1 MSHHLIDIEITKG
14 FRAIKEAHIHIDG
27 ISVISGI
34 NGCGKSTISKLLYST
49 FKNTL
54 QYDNLVLDIINEM
67 IVPYTDVLA
76 QMQMQMSPGLSSR
89 RHVYRW
95 NIRSKEKKND
105 YMGRVRD
112 FCEKFLREEGER
124 TPDDSMM
131 TERMW
136 RILRGAV
143 NDETNSDLS
152 TLFEIFIHNIS
163 EELDKG
169 YKLFSSR
176 PREVLTKKMSELFGQ
191 PFDESV
197 KISEYGDAF
206 IGTNEGMVPLPH
218 YVQQVVYIDTPMIL
232 GIDLFDGP
240 DYWSDLH
247 DKLQRPAT
255 VDFDKHIYTTL
266 SSEILHGEA
275 HYDDDVYDEFLF
287 KREDGLTF
295 DLFKC
300 ATGIKSFSI
309 LQLLLKNGTLGKNT
323 LLIIDEPESH
333 LHPQWIVEYAR
344 IVLLLHKKLGV
355 SFLIASHSTDFVGAI
370 KEIAIALDVKEL
382 NFYIAEE
389 VDNMQYKYQD
399 LGDDVEPIF
408 ASFNKSY
415 DKLDSYAK
423 PE

>member
-14 FRAIKEAHIHIDG
+14 FRAIKESHIHIDG

-54 QYDNLVLDIINEM
+54 QFDNLVLDIINKM
-67 IVPYTDVLA
+67 IMPYIDVLA

-95 NIRSKEKKND
+95 NLRNKEKKSD

-112 FCEKFLREEGER
+112 FCDKFLKEERER
-124 TPDDSMM
+124 TLDDSMM

-143 NDETNSDLS
+143 NDDNSDLS
-152 TLFEIFIHNIS
+152 TLLELLTHNIS
-163 EELDKG
+163 EKLDKG

-176 PREVLTKKMSELFGQ
+176 PREVLTRKMSVEFGQ
-191 PFDESV
+191 PFDDSV
-197 KISEYGDAF
+197 MISEYGDAF
-206 IGTNEGMVPLPH
+206 IGTNEGIVPLPH
-218 YVQQVVYIDTPMIL
+218 YIQQVVYIDTPMIL
-232 GIDLFDGP
+232 GVNLFDGP

-247 DKLQRPAT
+247 DMLKRPAT
-255 VDFDKHIYTTL
+255 VEFDKQIYTTL
-266 SSEILHGEA
+266 CSDILHGEA
-275 HYDDDVYDEFLF
+275 QYDDDAYDEFQF
-287 KREDGLTF
+287 KREDGQTF
-295 DLFKC
+295 NLFKC

-309 LQLLLKNGTLGKNT
+309 LQLLLKNGTIGKNT
-323 LLIIDEPESH
+323 LLIIDEPEAH

-344 IVLLLHKKLGV
+344 MVLLLHKRLGAR
-355 SFLIASHSTDFVGAI
+355 FLIASHSTDFVGAM
-370 KEIAIALDVKEL
+370 KEIAVAMGVNEL
-382 NFYIAEE
+382 SFYLAEE
-389 VDNMQYKYQD
+389 VDSMQYKYQD